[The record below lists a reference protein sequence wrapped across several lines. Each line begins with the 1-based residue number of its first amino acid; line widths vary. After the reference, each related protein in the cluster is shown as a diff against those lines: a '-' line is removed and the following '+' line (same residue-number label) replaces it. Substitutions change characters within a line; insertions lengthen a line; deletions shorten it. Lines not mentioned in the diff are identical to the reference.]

1 MTIII
6 ASVKATKRPVQR
18 EVTPPQSTPA
28 KDAGKALAGG
38 AAGALAVL
46 VAYAGDAWAK
56 FVAFADYVTFW
67 N

>member
-1 MTIII
+1 
-6 ASVKATKRPVQR
+6 V
-18 EVTPPQSTPA
+18 
-28 KDAGKALAGG
+28 GKALAGG

-56 FVAFADYVTFW
+56 FVAFCDFITFW